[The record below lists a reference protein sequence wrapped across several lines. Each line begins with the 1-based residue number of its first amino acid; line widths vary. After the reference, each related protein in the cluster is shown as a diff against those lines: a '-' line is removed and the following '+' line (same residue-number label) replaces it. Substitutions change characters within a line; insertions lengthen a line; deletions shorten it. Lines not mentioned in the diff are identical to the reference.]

1 VKAIVLAQET
11 PALLVATLIGPPA
24 AWALSSSPDTDYDAQ
39 NLELP
44 DR

>member
-1 VKAIVLAQET
+1 VTVLVLAQKI

-24 AWALSSSPDTDYDAQ
+24 AWASPSLPDTIYDAQ

-44 DR
+44 D